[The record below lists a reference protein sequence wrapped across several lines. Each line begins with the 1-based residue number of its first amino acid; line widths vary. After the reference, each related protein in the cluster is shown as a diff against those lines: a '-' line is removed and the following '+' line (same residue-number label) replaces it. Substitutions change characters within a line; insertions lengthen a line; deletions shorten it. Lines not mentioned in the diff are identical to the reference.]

1 MGREEHLDWGTKD
14 QQALMTTFRAN
25 SCSCAGNKTARAGA
39 TLQDTTCT
47 NCDNKDSRPENELH
61 ILIECLRYAVFR
73 AIMEMQLRENWGEN
87 RWRVYEEATKD
98 EKRRTL
104 LGSRDLIDG
113 GKEER
118 RRRDLAVKEFIQ
130 EVNTYRKE
138 ILGLPDLRGA
148 FYQPQEASLEEARD
162 WERQLEEEL
171 QE

>member
-1 MGREEHLDWGTKD
+1 
-14 QQALMTTFRAN
+14 
-25 SCSCAGNKTARAGA
+25 
-39 TLQDTTCT
+39 
-47 NCDNKDSRPENELH
+47 
-61 ILIECLRYAVFR
+61 
-73 AIMEMQLRENWGEN
+73 MQLRNWGEN
-87 RWRVYEEATKD
+87 CWRVYEGATKD

-118 RRRDLAVKEFIQ
+118 KRRDLAVKEFIQ

-162 WERQLEEEL
+162 WERTFRLQPCSCSMRCSGLYASKSNSTAIEL
-171 QE
+171 PSKS